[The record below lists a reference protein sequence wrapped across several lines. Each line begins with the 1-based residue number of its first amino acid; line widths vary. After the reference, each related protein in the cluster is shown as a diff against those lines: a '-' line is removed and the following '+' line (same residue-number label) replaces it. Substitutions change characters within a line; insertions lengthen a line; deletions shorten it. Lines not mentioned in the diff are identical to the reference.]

1 MIDSVSKNN
10 TGTYKTKDF
19 NDEKIT
25 NSFWE
30 IELFLSK
37 LKMSYYPEPGSHV
50 TDKVKVVLDVSN
62 YATKKELDDAT
73 CVDIS
78 DLTAKKDFIAL
89 KIEVDKPD
97 FRKLLNVS
105 TSLNSLK
112 TKVDNLDVG
121 KLKTVPIELQKLSD
135 PVDNKVVK
143 NTKFNTLK
151 TNVKTQK
158 KKIPEGTTFL
168 DINQYH
174 TGKQHLEKKMEI
186 FVKKYQTQVGQ

>member
-1 MIDSVSKNN
+1 MIDSVSKNS

-143 NTKFNTLK
+143 NIDWHL
-151 TNVKTQK
+151 
-158 KKIPEGTTFL
+158 I
-168 DINQYH
+168 YS
-174 TGKQHLEKKMEI
+174 TGNI
-186 FVKKYQTQVGQ
+186 